1 MGLFPSLFLKV
12 VKSDNQVY
20 IRKQYID
27 LKTKVSSLKFSRVA
41 SKSIQ

>member
-1 MGLFPSLFLKV
+1 MMGLFPSLFLKAV
-12 VKSDNQVY
+12 QSGSQVY

-27 LKTKVSSLKFSRVA
+27 LKNKKLVV

>member
-12 VKSDNQVY
+12 VQSDNQVY
-20 IRKQYID
+20 IGKQYID
-27 LKTKVSSLKFSRVA
+27 LKTKISSLKFSRVV